1 MIDYRMGDVM
11 SDDLKASSNWSGLIT
26 REKASLQL
34 KFKGRQARRII
45 EGKSHLR
52 KMLSYKTIHKILY
65 LD

>member
-1 MIDYRMGDVM
+1 MGDVM

-34 KFKGRQARRII
+34 KFKGRQATII

>member
-34 KFKGRQARRII
+34 KFKGRQARII